1 MKKINTERILL
12 ITLVAVAFFGFLLWS
27 IQQSQSEE
35 ESLLSS
41 YTIVNAKNVM
51 ENPMIKLIA
60 PTLNSGIKSP
70 VVISGQANLSGNRL
84 KIRVKDD
91 KNLILRESFVQ
102 TKNSK
107 QMSDFSINL
116 LYKKPST
123 SKGTI
128 EVFLV
133 SSKDSSE
140 IYKISIPVVF
150 ND

>member
-51 ENPMIKLIA
+51 ENQMIKLVA
-60 PTLNSGIKSP
+60 PILNSGIKSP
-70 VVISGQANLSGNRL
+70 VAISGQANLSGNRL

-91 KNLILRESFVQ
+91 KNLILREIFVQ